1 MKATQNAER
10 HYNSYDHLAR
20 AKGPTLRAAKQRK
33 SADFV
38 KFKILL
44 ARDCHWQVSNKKNVD
59 ICREHAQ
66 ILRISLIILVPD
78 GLSAMQNRKVWKI
91 SGPCVI
97 QTHMSTA
104 IPRNV
109 FLLADLNQFFEYM
122 IFIFQLLKSNQV
134 WGSSIQPFSW
144 LQRYKNIKSFT
155 WSRVGP
161 SPLHMIWQNT
171 KFVLRQLHEM

>member
-1 MKATQNAER
+1 MKATQNAGR

-59 ICREHAQ
+59 ICREHVQ
-66 ILRISLIILVPD
+66 IAHITDNIGARR
-78 GLSAMQNRKVWKI
+78 AKR
-91 SGPCVI
+91 VI

-134 WGSSIQPFSW
+134 WGSAAHFRDCSA
-144 LQRYKNIKSFT
+144 T
-155 WSRVGP
+155 
-161 SPLHMIWQNT
+161 NT
-171 KFVLRQLHEM
+171 